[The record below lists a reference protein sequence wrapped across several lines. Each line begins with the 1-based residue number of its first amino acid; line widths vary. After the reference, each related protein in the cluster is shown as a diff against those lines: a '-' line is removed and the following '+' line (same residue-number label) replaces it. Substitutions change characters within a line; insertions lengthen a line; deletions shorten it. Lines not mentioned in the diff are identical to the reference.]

1 MRQHNEMIANV
12 VGMLSVGISD
22 IHSMS
27 STMGWTEPETS
38 KYIRFKYVQIMISSH
53 LCLKFF
59 ECVWHVVLR
68 FKSSDRV
75 RSQKGATLRHCQLP
89 RSGNSAVEPRPN
101 ECHSAGARRTVRWS
115 MMELFYEFYEF
126 YAIVF
131 SCRLLDYQTWLNSD
145 KTWTLV

>member
-1 MRQHNEMIANV
+1 MIANV

-38 KYIRFKYVQIMISSH
+38 KYIPFKYVQIMISSH

-68 FKSSDRV
+68 FKSSDQV
-75 RSQKGATLRHCQLP
+75 RSQKGAQKGATVRQRQLP

-115 MMELFYEFYEF
+115 MMVIVFYEFYEF

-145 KTWTLV
+145 KTLTLV